1 MIVLLSPAKSLNFEP
16 AKIKRHS
23 TPRLL
28 DESTE
33 LVGHL
38 KTKSANSIKKLM
50 GVSDNI
56 ATLNVSRFNNFETPF
71 TLDNAKQAILAFN
84 GDVYTGLEADSFD
97 SKDMTFAQKHIRI
110 LSGLYGVLK
119 PLDLMQ
125 PYRLEMGTRL
135 KVKRKKNLY
144 EFWDE
149 KITSVINE
157 DLTKSKGTV
166 ILNLASKEYFSSV
179 KPKLVD
185 GKIVHVH
192 FKELRNGQ
200 YKVISF
206 KAKKAR
212 GKMANLIVKNRIT
225 DIKSLSKLDVDGY
238 LYSKELSDENNL
250 FFGKE

>member
-1 MIVLLSPAKSLNFEP
+1 MIILLSPAKSLNFEP
-16 AKIKRHS
+16 AKIKKHS

-28 DESTE
+28 EESTV
-33 LVGHL
+33 LVDQL

-50 GVSDNI
+50 NVSDNI
-56 ATLNVSRFNNFETPF
+56 ANLNVDRFNSFKTPF

-97 SKDMTFAQKHIRI
+97 SKDMAFAQKHVRI

-135 KVKRKKNLY
+135 KVSRKKNLY
-144 EFWDE
+144 EFWDD
-149 KITSVINE
+149 KITSIIND
-157 DLTKSKGTV
+157 DLKKSKGDI

-179 KPKLVD
+179 KTKLAS
-185 GKIVHVH
+185 GKIIHVH
-192 FKELRNGQ
+192 FKELRNGK

-206 KAKKAR
+206 SAKKAR

-225 DIKSLSKLDVDGY
+225 DLKSLFKLNVDGY
-238 LYSKELSDENNL
+238 QYNKELSDEQNL